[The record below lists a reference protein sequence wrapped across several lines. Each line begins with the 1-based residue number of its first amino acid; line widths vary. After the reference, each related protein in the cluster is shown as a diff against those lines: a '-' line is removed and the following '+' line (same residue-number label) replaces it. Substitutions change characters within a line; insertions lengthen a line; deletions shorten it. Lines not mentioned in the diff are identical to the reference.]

1 MSRTYDMR
9 CRKLPLTS
17 PGIIHLRNGFR
28 RAYKLNGGAYPR
40 GIITGM
46 EKAVGNKIKQC

>member
-1 MSRTYDMR
+1 MICGAVN
-9 CRKLPLTS
+9 CRLEAL
-17 PGIIHLRNGFR
+17 GLYIFVMGFR
-28 RAYKLNGGAYPR
+28 RAYELNAGASLYPR